1 MQTCNE
7 TVTLIRH
14 SAGCGG
20 DSYSP
25 VVIRGASWHGGRT
38 VGLIDNG
45 AETHFSLSVR
55 IPQQNM
61 PAGILPAEGDL
72 IARGELSGCDSLADI
87 TRQGAVRIMAVRDN
101 CRGSLPH
108 WRLLA

>member
-7 TVTLIRH
+7 TVTLLRH
-14 SAGCGG
+14 IAGRGG
-20 DSYSP
+20 DSYIP
-25 VVIRGASWHGGRT
+25 VVIKGASWSGGKT

-45 AETHFSLSVR
+45 ADNHFSLSVR
-55 IPQQNM
+55 IPQQRI
-61 PAGILPAEGDL
+61 PADVIPAVGDF
-72 IARGELSGCDSLADI
+72 IMRGELSGGASLADI
-87 TRQGAVRIMAVRDN
+87 TRAGAIRVMAVRDN